1 VGRNYDS
8 HGGPLELE
16 IHNMPGSTKNLTCE
30 FIGTFALTFI
40 GAGAILTTT
49 WTGGQPGLVGI
60 AIAHGLAL
68 AIAVS
73 ATMNISGGHINP
85 AVTAAM
91 IATGRIKLGSGM
103 AYIVAQCAGA
113 TVAGLLLSMVFSGLT
128 QTGGVMTGSAA
139 IENCKLGTPA
149 FDVATVSAWT
159 AVLVEV
165 LLTFLLLFAVFGTAV
180 DSRAPKIGGFGIGL
194 TVCMDILMGGP
205 ITGAAMNPARAIG
218 TLIAGGSA
226 TWSLWSQ
233 HWVYWVGPTVGGV
246 LAAFIYDGLILKPSK
261 Q

>member
-1 VGRNYDS
+1 MANQ
-8 HGGPLELE
+8 
-16 IHNMPGSTKNLTCE
+16 TKNLACE

-60 AIAHGLAL
+60 ALAHGLAL

-73 ATMNISGGHINP
+73 ATMNISGGHINS

-91 IATGRIKLGSGM
+91 IVTGRIKPGAGI

-113 TVAGLLLSMVFSGLT
+113 TVAGCLLAIIFGGLT
-128 QTGGVMTGSAA
+128 QTGAAMTGQAA
-139 IENCKLGTPA
+139 IEASKLGTP
-149 FDVATVSAWT
+149 FFNSATVSAGT
-159 AVLVEV
+159 AVLVEI

-194 TVCMDILMGGP
+194 TVTMDIFMGGP

-218 TLIAGGSA
+218 TLIAGGNA
-226 TWSLWSQ
+226 TASLWSQ
-233 HWVYWVGPTVGGV
+233 HWVYWVGPVVGGV
-246 LAAFIYDGLILKPSK
+246 LAALIYEALILKPSK
-261 Q
+261 P

>member
-1 VGRNYDS
+1 MGNQ
-8 HGGPLELE
+8 
-16 IHNMPGSTKNLTCE
+16 TKNLACE
-30 FIGTFALTFI
+30 FIGTFTLTFI

-60 AIAHGLAL
+60 ALAHGLAL

-91 IATGRIKLGSGM
+91 LATGRIKPAAGV

-113 TVAGLLLSMVFSGLT
+113 TVAGSFLAIIFDSLT
-128 QTGGVMTGSAA
+128 QTGAAMTGRVAVEA
-139 IENCKLGTPA
+139 CKLGTP
-149 FDVATVSAWT
+149 FFNEATVPSGA
-159 AVLVEV
+159 AVLVEI

-194 TVCMDILMGGP
+194 TVGMDILMGGP
-205 ITGAAMNPARAIG
+205 ITGGAMNPARTIG
-218 TLIAGGSA
+218 TLIAGGRA
-226 TWSLWSQ
+226 TSSLWSQ
-233 HWVYWVGPTVGGV
+233 HWVYWVGPVVGGV
-246 LAAFIYDGLILKPSK
+246 LAALIYDTFILKPSK
-261 Q
+261 P